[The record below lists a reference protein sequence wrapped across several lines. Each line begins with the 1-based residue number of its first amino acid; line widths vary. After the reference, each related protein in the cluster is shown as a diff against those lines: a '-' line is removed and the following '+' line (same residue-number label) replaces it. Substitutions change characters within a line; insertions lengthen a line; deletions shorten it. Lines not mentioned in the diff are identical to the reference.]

1 MSTYFNY
8 PSRSLIDELRHI
20 AAELMKPGHG
30 IVVTDESPSQLERL
44 MEMFGINSSKEMRIQ
59 YRSLLFSV
67 KQSLDEYVSGV
78 AVHPEVLDQTT
89 PNGCALHCQLRRK
102 NVLVGVTV
110 DKGLVPLLTTY
121 GEYTTQGL
129 DGLAGRCAEY
139 KDCGCDFT
147 MWRAQFNIGEYSP
160 SYQAMMDNA
169 NNLAKFAAISQSK
182 RMLPILEVDV
192 VPSDDNDMERAEK
205 VAETILIFIFK
216 SLCEHHVNL
225 EGTLLK
231 FPALNAGSK
240 CTKRYSPGQISKTT
254 LRLLRHVVPASV
266 GGIILH
272 VDGKTED
279 KSLCLLNAAVID
291 PSPKPW
297 PIIFSFDGILQSSIM
312 MAWAGHCKNMQKGQ
326 QEFLKML
333 DAFSKAA
340 QGAYVP
346 GTMKSLADQCYCK
359 RAFKALKTKPDPL
372 PDDCVRYDEICR
384 PPIVMPIAP
393 APVATVESA
402 VVVAITAIKTEDT
415 ILAVGAAT
423 ELVEG
428 DPTVKV
434 EEAKSTTEAA
444 PEDAP
449 TEQTENPPADS
460 Q

>member
-8 PSRSLIDELRHI
+8 LSRCLIDELRRI
-20 AAELMKPGHG
+20 ASDLMKPGHG
-30 IVVTDESPSQLERL
+30 IVVTDESPSQLDRL
-44 MEMFGINSSKEMRIQ
+44 MELFGMNSSKDMRIQ

-67 KQSLDEYVSGV
+67 KGEFDEYVSGV

-89 PNGCALHCQLRRK
+89 ANGCALHCQLRRK

-110 DKGLVPLLTTY
+110 DRGLVPLLCTY

-129 DGLAGRCAEY
+129 DGLADRCAEY

-160 SYQAMMDNA
+160 SYQAIMDNA
-169 NNLAKFAAISQSK
+169 INLAKFAAISQSK

-205 VAETILIFIFK
+205 VAETILIFIYK
-216 SLCEHHVNL
+216 SLCDHHVNL

-231 FPALNAGSK
+231 FPALNPGPK
-240 CTKRYSPGQISKTT
+240 CAKRYSPGQISKAT

-279 KSLCLLNAAVID
+279 KSLCLLNTIVSD

-297 PIIFSFDGILQSSIM
+297 PIIYSFDGILQSSIM
-312 MAWAGHCKNMQKGQ
+312 MAWGGQSKNTQKAQ

-333 DAFSKAA
+333 EAFSKAA
-340 QGAYVP
+340 QGAYIP
-346 GTMKSLADQCYCK
+346 GSMKSLADQCYCK
-359 RAFKALKTKPDPL
+359 KVFKALKTKPDPL

-384 PPIVMPIAP
+384 PPNLTPNDMMPV
-393 APVATVESA
+393 PVATGESA
-402 VVVAITAIKTEDT
+402 VVVTIAAIKTDET
-415 ILAVGAAT
+415 VLALGAIT
-423 ELVEG
+423 EI
-428 DPTVKV
+428 D
-434 EEAKSTTEAA
+434 EAA
-444 PEDAP
+444 PAPEGKEDPP
-449 TEQTENPPADS
+449 TEPTEKPPSVS